1 MARPV
6 ADQLVAARRPA
17 PAAVGASAA
26 LHGSATL
33 EVALLAADLVER
45 RHPQLATALEGDPRH
60 RRQRVADT
68 AALLRAAVVD
78 PCRALALAARER
90 ALGGDLHVRPG
101 GDPDVLALRHALRV
115 HLVLTTAAAAG
126 AEPDRRGAERY
137 VREQRTAGV
146 LLGAEPDDLAGGLA
160 ELGADVARVR
170 AGVEAAPR
178 PAQALSA
185 VPPVDEEGA
194 ATGSWQRAERL
205 AQALVPA
212 WARSGPAPVS
222 ADELVRELRELARL
236 PVLR

>member
-6 ADQLVAARRPA
+6 ADQLDAARRPA
-17 PAAVGASAA
+17 PAAVGVSAG

-33 EVALLAADLVER
+33 EVALLATGLVER
-45 RHPQLATALEGDPRH
+45 RHPQLAAALEGDPRH
-60 RRQRVADT
+60 RWQRVVDT
-68 AALLRAAVVD
+68 AALLRAAVAD

-137 VREQRTAGV
+137 VREQQAAGV
-146 LLGAEPDDLAGGLA
+146 LLGAEPDDLAGGLV

-170 AGVEAAPR
+170 AAVEAATHLAP
-178 PAQALSA
+178 ALSA
-185 VPPVDEEGA
+185 VPTPAEEGTA
-194 ATGSWQRAERL
+194 AGSWQRAERL